1 VGASGGDD
9 AQSSGSSTTYIA
21 GGIAT
26 GVVGCFVS
34 LALLLILLAG
44 TFVMAAL
51 GWIFW
56 PLVLLC
62 EIGIL
67 DCDGDGGG
75 GGSKVD
81 TTQVIEAYN
90 SDGLGALNENAVPA
104 EYLERIKSAGAE
116 CSQVGA
122 IVIVSQ
128 IQLASQFNEKL
139 VGTDGRE
146 GISQMPP
153 DKFKEFGEDD
163 DDSGETSALNAADSI
178 MAQGRY
184 MCSLA
189 KEIDTLIANKEVEG
203 DRLNMTLAA
212 YKVGLDAVKQAKGV
226 PKPEVS
232 GEAQSYIIG
241 VRSSFALYSADASL
255 TDETYPS
262 LSARPTPTSS

>member
-1 VGASGGDD
+1 MGASGGDD

-44 TFVMAAL
+44 TFVTAAL

-56 PLVLLC
+56 PIVLLC
-62 EIGIL
+62 KIGIL
-67 DCDGDGGG
+67 DCGSDGG

-90 SDGLGALNENAVPA
+90 SDGRGALNENAVPA
-104 EYLERIKSAGAE
+104 EYLERIKSAGKE
-116 CSQVGA
+116 CSQIGP

-153 DKFKEFGEDD
+153 DKFKEFGKDD
-163 DDSGETSALNAADSI
+163 DSSGETSALNAADSI

-203 DRLNMTLAA
+203 DALNMTLAA

-232 GEAQSYIIG
+232 QDAQSYIVG